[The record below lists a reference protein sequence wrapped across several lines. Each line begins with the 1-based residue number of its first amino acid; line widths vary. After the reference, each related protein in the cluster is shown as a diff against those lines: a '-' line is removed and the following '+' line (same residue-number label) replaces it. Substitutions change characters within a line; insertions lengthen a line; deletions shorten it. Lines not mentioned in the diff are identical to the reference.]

1 MTYRLLLIRIVSGFY
16 APKHVNSNLTK
27 TYFQITLSQITRL
40 ISTDEKHS
48 KQYLRKHT
56 FPFST
61 MFIEWNVYPRRQRDL
76 FDMSTN

>member
-1 MTYRLLLIRIVSGFY
+1 MGFD
-16 APKHVNSNLTK
+16 
-27 TYFQITLSQITRL
+27 ITLKFSTFCAKTCFNLDNYRTRL
-40 ISTDEKHS
+40 ISTDEMHS

-61 MFIEWNVYPRRQRDL
+61 MFIEWNVHPRRHRDL